1 MANMLRG
8 KFRDKIRNYFK
19 NRNNKYDNDINKETI
34 RDING
39 GNLNNKNAIIVT
51 QKNKQTNERNNILNN
66 IPKITNRQN
75 RQYFWNISNKK
86 KKKGNSKKTISEKI
100 NSNDR
105 NNVQIEILELM
116 IINKINDTLILY
128 KNKLELLQS
137 DIYVLNQ
144 LLEDKKDKQKCEE
157 EKKEIEQIISKLK
170 KIKEQYEILK
180 SKNISMDYLGLTEG
194 NLVDDIYKYKKLLD
208 NDLSVDKLQDEYK
221 KIDLFL
227 EINLIID
234 DVQDTIAKLENANKE
249 KLEKIGIAEK
259 DFEEMK
265 MKTDNFDK
273 DNLEYEKFINSSNN
287 ILKELSSKISVIDS
301 KEEINYKL
309 SGIDGLL
316 FNNIKYISLLML
328 SPLKGLF
335 PSLATSIIATK
346 QTLDTIKG
354 NIKLE
359 KNTKIVYM
367 TKDYSIF
374 IKQNMYTVENMKGL
388 VSESLDDVKRIK
400 EELKT
405 RCLHLDSLQY
415 LEVLKKLDVVENN
428 LKENEKK
435 LNIID
440 NKLNEMKKI
449 NDKKLKKIKV
459 LND

>member
-1 MANMLRG
+1 
-8 KFRDKIRNYFK
+8 
-19 NRNNKYDNDINKETI
+19 
-34 RDING
+34 
-39 GNLNNKNAIIVT
+39 
-51 QKNKQTNERNNILNN
+51 
-66 IPKITNRQN
+66 
-75 RQYFWNISNKK
+75 
-86 KKKGNSKKTISEKI
+86 
-100 NSNDR
+100 
-105 NNVQIEILELM
+105 
-116 IINKINDTLILY
+116 
-128 KNKLELLQS
+128 
-137 DIYVLNQ
+137 
-144 LLEDKKDKQKCEE
+144 
-157 EKKEIEQIISKLK
+157 
-170 KIKEQYEILK
+170 
-180 SKNISMDYLGLTEG
+180 
-194 NLVDDIYKYKKLLD
+194 
-208 NDLSVDKLQDEYK
+208 LSVDKLQDEYK

-388 VSESLDDVKRIK
+388 VSESLDVVKRKK